1 MKLKVKEMDIAT
13 GGTLIAIL
21 NKDDA
26 QKLDLHHEDRVRI
39 SFKNRSTRAVID
51 IATKKRLVPKG
62 KIGMMQEV
70 LDKLKVKGKDSV
82 EIDIEEKPISVH
94 YIREKLDGKELS
106 EEEINAIV
114 KDIVKNNLSAIELT
128 YFVSAAYTKGLST
141 KEIICLTKAISKH
154 GDQLELDT
162 FPIIDKHC
170 SGGVPGN
177 RTTMILVPLLAA
189 AGLTIP
195 KTSSR
200 SITSPAGT
208 ADTMEVLADV
218 CIPVPEMRNIVKKIG
233 ACMVWGGAMNLAA
246 ADDKLIKIRHP
257 ISLDPKGMLLASIM
271 AKKTAVNSS
280 HVLIDIPVG
289 KNTKINTIL
298 KAKKL
303 GKDFVKIGKK
313 LGIKI
318 KVIITDG
325 SQPIGNGIGP
335 ALEAKDVLYVL
346 KNDKNAPK
354 DLKEKSLLMAEQV
367 MKMIGIKDARSKAEY
382 FLESGLAYKKMK
394 EIIKAQGGDPNIVP
408 SKIKVGRYTHSVKA
422 KTSGTIHS
430 INTRTISKIA
440 RVAGA
445 PKDKGAGIYLHK
457 HVHDHVDKGDI
468 LFTIYAENKQRLKYA
483 LHILRIFD
491 GIDYS

>member
-1 MKLKVKEMDIAT
+1 MKLRVKDMDIAT
-13 GGTLIAIL
+13 GGTLIVIL

-39 SFKNRSTRAVID
+39 RYKNRSTRAVID
-51 IATKKRLVPKG
+51 IATKSKVVPRG
-62 KIGMMQEV
+62 RIGFFEEV
-70 LDKLKVKGKDSV
+70 LERLKIKNKEIV

-106 EEEINAIV
+106 KEEIDLIIS
-114 KDIVKNNLSAIELT
+114 DIVKNNLSAIELT
-128 YFVSAAYTKGLST
+128 YFVSAAYTKGLSM
-141 KEIICLTKAISKH
+141 KETIYLTKAISAH
-154 GDQLELDT
+154 GDQLKLDR

-177 RTTMILVPLLAA
+177 RTTMVIVPLLAA

-218 CIPVPEMRNIVKKIG
+218 CIPVPKMRKTVKKVG

-289 KNTKINTIL
+289 KNTKINSMG

-303 GKDFVKIGKK
+303 SRDFVKLGKK

-346 KNDKNAPK
+346 RNDKKAPV
-354 DLKEKSLLMAEQV
+354 DLKEKSLFMAETI

-394 EIIKAQGGDPNIVP
+394 EIIMAQGGDPNINP
-408 SKIKVGRYTHSVKA
+408 SDIKVGRHTYVVKA
-422 KTSGTIHS
+422 RKTGKLHC
-430 INTRTISKIA
+430 INTRIISKIA

-445 PKDKGAGIYLHK
+445 PQDKGSGIYLHK
-457 HVHDHVDKGDI
+457 HANDPIKKGEPI
-468 LFTIYAENKQRLKYA
+468 FTIYAENKQRLKYA

-491 GIDYS
+491 GIEVC